1 MAKDRIDKIQLFD
14 IDTLAALKKKKN
26 ERNFKS
32 HFDLIGIIC
41 II

>member
-1 MAKDRIDKIQLFD
+1 MAKDRIDKIQLCD
-14 IDTLAALKKKKN
+14 IDTLAALKKKN